1 MITSIYLTAF
11 VLGFFTSFGWW
22 TAGKVQKQIDNAP
35 VIIKVETENKNS
47 D

>member
-1 MITSIYLTAF
+1 MTSIYLTAF

-35 VIIKVETENKNS
+35 IVIKVESEAKKE

>member
-1 MITSIYLTAF
+1 MYITAF

-22 TAGKVQKQIDNAP
+22 SAGKIQKHIDNTKIE
-35 VIIKVETENKNS
+35 VKVEVKKG

>member
-1 MITSIYLTAF
+1 MYITAF

-22 TAGKVQKQIDNAP
+22 SAGKIQKNIDST
-35 VIIKVETENKNS
+35 KVEVNIEIKKG